1 MGTVGINFGPINS
14 GQGFDVT
21 STVNQILSAEQAV
34 ETPWKN
40 QLPSLQAEDTALSKF
55 GTDLATMATALQA
68 LTDFSG
74 VFASK
79 QGSSS
84 DTNVVALSSASNIA
98 AAGSHTIVVNHLAQ
112 TSSLYSDRI
121 LNISDPLS
129 G

>member
-21 STVNQILSAEQAV
+21 STVNQILTAEQAV

-40 QLPSLQAEDTALSKF
+40 QLTSLQAQDTALSKF

-84 DTNVVALSSASNIA
+84 DTKETRASQRGVCSSERVPPV
-98 AAGSHTIVVNHLAQ
+98 GSIHW
-112 TSSLYSDRI
+112 SS
-121 LNISDPLS
+121 
-129 G
+129 